1 MSTSTDTGGN
11 SSAAPKGRAKACTAC
26 RQVKLRCDAKE
37 LAPAP
42 CTRCRAQGLECRMDA
57 SFKRVPA
64 RRQLEEMSKRLNNL
78 QKSLGLEKNPNF
90 SSPGSLEDYM
100 RHSSRPDDVKR
111 TLAQPRHLGLIGGI
125 ISESSSVP
133 EDHPSPGSY
142 GFLNLDNKDEQGSWT
157 LGDVTLEATTV
168 RILFKHFEETHW
180 RHIPILEPCKS
191 LHKYYESSEL
201 LFWTVAMVSC
211 FLFNEYD
218 DIHYKLLQHHRQLLS
233 LKMMG
238 ERVSLKTIHAMLLM
252 CCWTYPVSSQYDD
265 LTWLLSGAA
274 VSMSLMMGFHKPGHM
289 HEYDHSLQ
297 RHGGSPYTRNITFLA
312 CFITSTG

>member
-1 MSTSTDTGGN
+1 MSSVADTGSN
-11 SSAAPKGRAKACTAC
+11 SFAAPKGRAKACTAC

-42 CTRCRAQGLECRMDA
+42 CSRCRAQSLECRMDA

-100 RHSSRPDDVKR
+100 RHSRRPDDVKR
-111 TLAQPRHLGLIGGI
+111 TLAQPRNLGLIGRV
-125 ISESSSVP
+125 SSDASTP
-133 EDHPSPGSY
+133 EDHLSLESST
-142 GFLNLDNKDEQGSWT
+142 FLNLESNDEQGSWK
-157 LGDVTLEATTV
+157 LGDVTLEAKTV
-168 RILFKHFEETHW
+168 RALFKHFEETHW
-180 RHIPILEPCKS
+180 RHIPILEPCTS
-191 LHKYYESSEL
+191 LHGYYESSEL
-201 LFWTVAMVSC
+201 LFWTIIMVSC

-218 DIHYKLLQHHRQLLS
+218 DIHYKLLTYHRALLS
-233 LKMMG
+233 SKMIG

-265 LTWLLSGAA
+265 LTWLLSNAS
-274 VSMSLMMGFHKPGHM
+274 VSMALMMGFHKPGHI

-297 RHGGSPYTRNITFLA
+297 RHNGNSYIRNVTFLA